1 MAAVR
6 SRRGVSIRNTL
17 LHLVLVAG
25 SILMLLPF
33 FWMVSTSLKPLF
45 EVLTLEIQWWPTH
58 PVWDNYL
65 QVWTVLPFGRYF
77 LNSLFVAVV
86 VTAVVLIT
94 SSLAGY
100 AFARFEFRGRNLLF
114 LLYLGALMVPGE
126 VTIVPTFIL
135 MKYLGWIDTYQGLIV
150 PQMFSVFGTF
160 MMRQCFLS
168 IPDDLENAAK
178 IDGCGPFRIFFS
190 IALPLVRPTLAALG
204 IFSFLGTWNNFL
216 WPLIITNKDALRTI
230 PVGLVSF
237 QGQFTTNWPI
247 LMAAAAS
254 ALVPILIVY
263 FLAQKHFIK
272 GITASG
278 MGGQ

>member
-6 SRRGVSIRNTL
+6 SRKGKTIRNTL
-17 LHLVLVAG
+17 LHLVLAAG
-25 SILMLLPF
+25 SLVMLLPF
-33 FWMVSTSLKPLF
+33 FWMVSTSLKPIF
-45 EVLTLEIQWWPTH
+45 EVLTLQIKWWPTH
-58 PVWDNYL
+58 PLWENYS
-65 QVWTVLPFGRYF
+65 QVWTMLPFGRYF
-77 LNSLFVAVV
+77 LNSLFVAVI

-100 AFARFEFRGRNLLF
+100 AFARFQFPGRNLLF

-178 IDGCGPFRIFFS
+178 IDGCGPFRIFS
-190 IALPLVRPTLAALG
+190 TIALPLVRPTLAALG

-237 QGQFTTNWPI
+237 QGQFTTNWPV

-263 FLAQKHFIK
+263 ILAQKHFIK
-272 GITASG
+272 GIMSSG

>member
-6 SRRGVSIRNTL
+6 SRRGTSIRNIL
-17 LHLVLVAG
+17 LHLVLAAG
-25 SILMLLPF
+25 AVVMLIPF
-33 FWMVSTSLKPLF
+33 FWMISTSLKPLF
-45 EVLTLEIQWWPTH
+45 EVLTLQIKWWPTH
-58 PVWDNYL
+58 PVWDNYA

-86 VTAVVLIT
+86 VTVMVLIT

-100 AFARFEFRGRNLLF
+100 AFARFEFPGRNLLF

-135 MKYLGWIDTYQGLIV
+135 MKYLGWIDTYQGLFV

-168 IPDDLENAAK
+168 VPDDLEN
-178 IDGCGPFRIFFS
+178 GCGSFRIFFS

-216 WPLIITNKDALRTI
+216 WPLIITNTDALRTI

-237 QGQFTTNWPI
+237 QGQFTTNWPV
-247 LMAAAAS
+247 LMAAATS

-263 FLAQKHFIK
+263 ILAQKHFIK
-272 GITASG
+272 GIMASG